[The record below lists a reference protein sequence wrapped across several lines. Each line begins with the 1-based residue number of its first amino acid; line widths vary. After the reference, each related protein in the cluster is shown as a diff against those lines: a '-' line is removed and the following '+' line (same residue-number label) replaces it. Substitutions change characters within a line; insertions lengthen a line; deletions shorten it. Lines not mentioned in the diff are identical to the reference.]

1 MASYRYRARD
11 AQGQLLSGELEAG
24 NELAVADLLSRRQLI
39 PISIERA
46 DGSKGVSG
54 SAGASVAGGKGMS
67 AAGFSW
73 FGPKV
78 RLPELIVF
86 ARQMY
91 ALSRAGIP
99 IIRAIRGLADSTS
112 SKALNLVLLDL
123 ADQLE
128 KGRGL
133 SVAMASHPKV
143 FNRLIVSIV
152 HVGENTGRLDD
163 AFAQLSD
170 YFEQEMET
178 RRQIKQATRYPSFV
192 LIFLVAA
199 VVILN
204 LFVIPQFANMF
215 ARFGAELPWSTQLL
229 ISTSQ
234 FFVHYWPVLLLG
246 SLIAL
251 LALYRYLQ
259 TEGGRYLWSRYKL
272 RLPVVGSVINR
283 ATLGRYARS
292 FSLMLRSGIPLTT
305 ALSLV
310 AEAVDNDYMA
320 EKIREMRRNIERGES
335 LVRVS
340 GQSGLFTPLVMQ
352 MLAVGEETG
361 QMDDMLQE
369 VAMFYEREVAFDLKS
384 LTAKIEPI
392 LITVVAVMVLL
403 LALGIF
409 TPMWDMLSAY
419 QKGR

>member
-1 MASYRYRARD
+1 MANYRYAARD
-11 AQGQLLSGELEAG
+11 QNGQMQNGVIEAG
-24 NELAVADLLSRRQLI
+24 SESTAADLLSRRLLI
-39 PISIERA
+39 PLQIELIP
-46 DGSKGVSG
+46 DQ
-54 SAGASVAGGKGMS
+54 SAPWWQINLSQ
-67 AAGFSW
+67 
-73 FGPKV
+73 PKV
-78 RLPELIVF
+78 GLMELIVF

-91 ALSRAGIP
+91 SLMRAGIP

-112 SKALNLVLLDL
+112 SKALKVVLSDL

-128 KGRGL
+128 KGRNL

-163 AFAQLSD
+163 AFSQLSD

-178 RRQIKQATRYPSFV
+178 RKQIKQATRYPMFV
-192 LIFLVAA
+192 LLAIVAA
-199 VVILN
+199 MVILN

-215 ARFGAELPWSTQLL
+215 ARFNAELPWATQVLL
-229 ISTSQ
+229 ATSN
-234 FFVHYWPVLLLG
+234 FFINYWPYLLVA
-246 SLIAL
+246 IL
-251 LALYRYLQ
+251 LAGFGLYRYLQ
-259 TEGGRYLWSRYKL
+259 TSNGRYRWSKLKL
-272 RLPVVGSVINR
+272 RLPIMGDIINR

-292 FSLMLRSGIPLTT
+292 FSLMLRAGVPLTS

-310 AEAVDNDYMA
+310 AEAVDNDFMA

-340 GQSGLFTPLVMQ
+340 NQSNLFTPLVMQ

-361 QMDDMLQE
+361 QVDDMLQE
-369 VAMFYEREVAFDLKS
+369 VALFYEREVAFDLKS

-392 LITVVAVMVLL
+392 LIVIVAVMVLI

-409 TPMWDMLSAY
+409 TPMWDMLNAY
-419 QKGR
+419 KKGS

>member
-1 MASYRYRARD
+1 MANYRYAARD
-11 AQGQLLSGELEAG
+11 PQGQMQNGVIEAG
-24 NELAVADLLSRRQLI
+24 SETTAADLLSRRSLI
-39 PISIERA
+39 PLQIVLIP
-46 DGSKGVSG
+46 DK
-54 SAGASVAGGKGMS
+54 SAPWWKVDLSQ
-67 AAGFSW
+67 
-73 FGPKV
+73 PKV
-78 RLPELIVF
+78 GLMELIVF

-91 ALSRAGIP
+91 SLMRAGIP
-99 IIRAIRGLADSTS
+99 IIRAIRGLADSTA
-112 SKALNLVLLDL
+112 SKALKVVLSDL

-128 KGRGL
+128 KGRNL

-163 AFAQLSD
+163 AFSQLSD

-178 RRQIKQATRYPSFV
+178 RKQIKQATRYPMFV
-192 LIFLVAA
+192 LLAIVAA
-199 VVILN
+199 MVILN

-215 ARFGAELPWSTQLL
+215 ARFNAELPWATKVLL
-229 ISTSQ
+229 ATSN
-234 FFVHYWPVLLLG
+234 FFIHYWPLLLVG
-246 SLIAL
+246 IIAAGF
-251 LALYRYLQ
+251 ALYRYLH
-259 TEGGRYLWSRYKL
+259 TAAGSYRWSKLKL
-272 RLPVVGSVINR
+272 RLPIMGDIINR

-292 FSLMLRSGIPLTT
+292 FSLMLRAGVPLTS

-310 AEAVDNDYMA
+310 AEAVDNDFMA

-340 GQSGLFTPLVMQ
+340 GQSNLFTPLVMQ

-361 QMDDMLQE
+361 QVDDMLQE
-369 VAMFYEREVAFDLKS
+369 VALFYEREVAFDLKS

-392 LITVVAVMVLL
+392 LIVIVAVMVLI

-409 TPMWDMLSAY
+409 TPMWDMLNAY
-419 QKGR
+419 KKGS

>member
-1 MASYRYRARD
+1 MATYRYSARD
-11 AQGQLLSGELEAG
+11 LQGRLQSGDIDAP
-24 NELAVADLLSRRQLI
+24 NESAVADQLQRRQLI
-39 PISIERA
+39 PLRIDAVAPARNLNINL
-46 DGSKGVSG
+46 SG
-54 SAGASVAGGKGMS
+54 
-67 AAGFSW
+67 W
-73 FGPKV
+73 FGPVV

-91 ALSRAGIP
+91 SLMKAGIP
-99 IIRAIRGLADSTS
+99 IIRAIRGLADTTS
-112 SKALNLVLLDL
+112 SKALNGVLLDL
-123 ADQLE
+123 AEQLE
-128 KGRGL
+128 KGRSL
-133 SVAMASHPKV
+133 SVALASHPKV

-192 LIFLVAA
+192 LLAIVIAL
-199 VVILN
+199 VILN
-204 LFVIPQFANMF
+204 IFVIPQFAAMF
-215 ARFGAELPWSTQLL
+215 ARFDTELPWTTQVL
-229 ISTSQ
+229 INTSA
-234 FFVHYWPVLLLG
+234 FFVNYWLWLLFGITALG
-246 SLIAL
+246 GAG
-251 LALYRYLQ
+251 YRYLQ
-259 TEGGRYLWSRYKL
+259 TPDGRYRWSRAKL
-272 RLPVVGSVINR
+272 RLPLMGDIINR

-292 FSLMLRSGIPLTT
+292 FALMLRAGVPLTT

-310 AEAVDNDYMA
+310 AEAVDNDFMA
-320 EKIREMRRNIERGES
+320 DKIREMRRNIERGES

-340 GQSGLFTPLVMQ
+340 AQSGLFTPLVMQ

-369 VAMFYEREVAFDLKS
+369 VALFYEREVAFDLKS

-419 QKGR
+419 QKGN

>member
-1 MASYRYRARD
+1 MANYRYAARD
-11 AQGQLLSGELEAG
+11 QNGQMQNGVIEAG
-24 NELAVADLLSRRQLI
+24 SETTAADLLSRRLLI
-39 PISIERA
+39 PLQIELIP
-46 DGSKGVSG
+46 DK
-54 SAGASVAGGKGMS
+54 SAPWWQVNLSQ
-67 AAGFSW
+67 
-73 FGPKV
+73 PKV
-78 RLPELIVF
+78 GLMELIVF

-91 ALSRAGIP
+91 SLMRAGIP
-99 IIRAIRGLADSTS
+99 IIRAIRGLADSTA
-112 SKALNLVLLDL
+112 SKALNVVLSDL

-128 KGRGL
+128 KGRNL

-163 AFAQLSD
+163 AFSQLSD

-178 RRQIKQATRYPSFV
+178 RKQIKQATRYPMFV
-192 LIFLVAA
+192 LLAIVAA
-199 VVILN
+199 MVILN

-215 ARFGAELPWSTQLL
+215 ARFNAELPWATKVLL
-229 ISTSQ
+229 ATSN
-234 FFVHYWPVLLLG
+234 FFINYWPYLLL
-246 SLIAL
+246 STL
-251 LALYRYLQ
+251 LATVALYRYLH
-259 TEGGRYLWSRYKL
+259 TPNGSYRWSKLKL
-272 RLPVVGSVINR
+272 RLPIMGDIINR

-292 FSLMLRSGIPLTT
+292 FSLMLRAGVPLTS

-310 AEAVDNDYMA
+310 AEAVDNDFMA

-340 GQSGLFTPLVMQ
+340 GQSNLFTPLVMQ

-361 QMDDMLQE
+361 QVDDMLQE
-369 VAMFYEREVAFDLKS
+369 VALFYEREVAFDLKS

-392 LITVVAVMVLL
+392 LIVIVAVMVLI

-409 TPMWDMLSAY
+409 TPMWDMLNAY
-419 QKGR
+419 KKGS

>member
-1 MASYRYRARD
+1 MATFRYSARD
-11 AQGQLLSGELEAG
+11 PQGRLQSGDIDAPSES
-24 NELAVADLLSRRQLI
+24 AVADQLQRRQLI
-39 PISIERA
+39 PLRIDAVAPARNLNI
-46 DGSKGVSG
+46 DLSG
-54 SAGASVAGGKGMS
+54 
-67 AAGFSW
+67 W
-73 FGPKV
+73 FGPVVK
-78 RLPELIVF
+78 LPELIVF
-86 ARQMY
+86 ARQMFS
-91 ALSRAGIP
+91 LMKAGIP
-99 IIRAIRGLADSTS
+99 IIRAIRGLAESTS

-123 ADQLE
+123 AEQLE
-128 KGRGL
+128 KGRSL
-133 SVAMASHPKV
+133 SVAMASHAKV

-192 LIFLVAA
+192 LMAIVIAM
-199 VVILN
+199 VILN
-204 LFVIPQFANMF
+204 IFVIPQFAAMF
-215 ARFGAELPWSTQLL
+215 ARFDTELPWTTQVL
-229 ISTSQ
+229 INTSA
-234 FFVHYWPVLLLG
+234 FFVNYWPWLLLG
-246 SLIAL
+246 LAL
-251 LALYRYLQ
+251 AGFALYRYLQ
-259 TEGGRYLWSRYKL
+259 TDNGRYRWSRYKL
-272 RLPVVGSVINR
+272 RLPLMGDIINR

-292 FSLMLRSGIPLTT
+292 FALMLRAGVPLTT

-310 AEAVDNDYMA
+310 AEAVDNDFMA
-320 EKIREMRRNIERGES
+320 DKIREMRRNIERGES

-340 GQSGLFTPLVMQ
+340 AQSGLFTPLVMQ

-369 VAMFYEREVAFDLKS
+369 VALFYEREVAFDLKS

-419 QKGR
+419 QKGN

>member
-1 MASYRYRARD
+1 MANYRYAARD
-11 AQGQLLSGELEAG
+11 QNGQMQNGVIEAG
-24 NELAVADLLSRRQLI
+24 SETTAADLLSRRLLI
-39 PISIERA
+39 PLQIELIP
-46 DGSKGVSG
+46 DK
-54 SAGASVAGGKGMS
+54 SAPWWKMDLSQ
-67 AAGFSW
+67 
-73 FGPKV
+73 PKV
-78 RLPELIVF
+78 GLTELIVF

-91 ALSRAGIP
+91 SLMRAGIP
-99 IIRAIRGLADSTS
+99 IIRAIRGLADSTA
-112 SKALNLVLLDL
+112 SKALNVVLSDL

-128 KGRGL
+128 KGRNL

-163 AFAQLSD
+163 AFSQLSD

-178 RRQIKQATRYPSFV
+178 RKQIKQATRYPMFV
-192 LIFLVAA
+192 LLAIVAA
-199 VVILN
+199 MVILN

-215 ARFGAELPWSTQLL
+215 AKFNAELPWATQVLL
-229 ISTSQ
+229 ATSN
-234 FFVHYWPVLLLG
+234 FFINYWPYLLL
-246 SLIAL
+246 SV
-251 LALYRYLQ
+251 LAATVAMYRYLH
-259 TEGGRYLWSRYKL
+259 TPSGSYRWSKLKL
-272 RLPVVGSVINR
+272 RLPIMGDIINR

-292 FSLMLRSGIPLTT
+292 FSLMLRAGVPLTS

-310 AEAVDNDYMA
+310 AEAVDNDFMA

-340 GQSGLFTPLVMQ
+340 GQSNLFTPLVMQ

-361 QMDDMLQE
+361 QVDDMLQE
-369 VAMFYEREVAFDLKS
+369 VALFYEREVAFDLKS

-392 LITVVAVMVLL
+392 LIVIVAVMVLI

-409 TPMWDMLSAY
+409 TPMWDMLNAY
-419 QKGR
+419 KKGS